1 MSCFFGHFFYVRI
14 WIFSFLIL
22 FESTW
27 KKQLSYEATTGRA
40 GHFSGSINNPFKN
53 HNNLCNT
60 GTALLTNW
68 AMKPQLKEQVNL
80 VGPLIPLWGVQWLL
94 RPSLYRGVNNEVIKK
109 LYNLSNCRRA
119 AWKKAYN
126 IVENFQNK
134 HLWNFVV
141 IFIFTLLSVKLE
153 SYFISSVYWAMR
165 WWFHLIVILS
175 SKLCKYRPI
184 ETL

>member
-1 MSCFFGHFFYVRI
+1 MIIEAEFVPRCKQWRYEWSLWLWSLRLSLYRGVNNGLMNDCHSYVHN
-14 WIFSFLIL
+14 FKYL
-22 FESTW
+22 W
-27 KKQLSYEATTGRA
+27 K
-40 GHFSGSINNPFKN
+40 
-53 HNNLCNT
+53 
-60 GTALLTNW
+60 
-68 AMKPQLKEQVNL
+68 
-80 VGPLIPLWGVQWLL
+80 WGVQWLL
-94 RPSLYRGVNNEVIKK
+94 RPSLYRGVNNEVIKE
-109 LYNLSNCRRA
+109 LYNLSNCGRA